1 MKLRFVFAG
10 LCALFV
16 ATSAFAQL
24 GPAAQRAAG
33 FSVNRFPFTM
43 NDEIVLT
50 VNGTQTFPR
59 TDFPTAK
66 PMTGASQCW
75 FHGGYR
81 TIRGTDTTNW
91 QGVQGGW
98 RENPTVC
105 RFTARMG
112 STDVWD
118 LRMTPSRFFPNL
130 PAGTMIMGLNFVVND
145 GPGGERSGGM
155 PMPTPDPNNRDGR
168 IDVLMPMNA
177 VGTSVASDEFV
188 EAVSASPNPTASI
201 AQIGFGMRKPG
212 TTSVRIF
219 NALGSEVKTLTNNA
233 SYPQGYHI
241 LIWEGDDN
249 QGQALANGVYYYRV
263 EVNGTIKTGSVVL
276 NR

>member
-1 MKLRFVFAG
+1 MKIRFVLAAV
-10 LCALFV
+10 CALFI

-24 GPAAQRAAG
+24 GPAPQRNAG
-33 FSVNRFPFTM
+33 FSVNKFPFTM
-43 NDEIVLT
+43 NDEVTLT
-50 VNGTQTFPR
+50 VNGTLTFPK

-75 FHGGYR
+75 YHGGYR
-81 TIRGTDTTNW
+81 TIKGTDTSNW
-91 QGVQGGW
+91 NGVQGGW
-98 RENPTVC
+98 RENPPVC
-105 RFTARMG
+105 RFVARAG

-118 LRMTPSRFFPNL
+118 LKMTPAKFFPNL
-130 PAGTMIMGLNFVVND
+130 PANTVIMGLNFVVND

-168 IDVLMPMNA
+168 IDVLMPMIA

-188 EAVSASPNPTASI
+188 EAVNVSPNPTSSV

-212 TTSVRIF
+212 TTSVRVF
-219 NALGSEVKTLTNNA
+219 NSFGSEIKTLA
-233 SYPQGYHI
+233 SNETYPQGYHI
-241 LIWEGDDN
+241 LVWEGDDN
-249 QGQALANGVYYYRV
+249 QGQAIASGVYYYRV
-263 EVNGTIKTGSVVL
+263 EVNGTIKTGQVVL